1 MKLIY
6 CVEDDAGIR
15 ELITLALSTADFE
28 VVGFEEAQGF
38 YDELKKR
45 IPDLILLDL
54 MLPKIDG
61 MTILKG
67 LKKDINYS
75 DIPIIIL
82 TAKSM
87 ELDKVKGLESGADDF
102 ITKPF
107 GVLELLARVKAV
119 LRRSTKKASSDDE
132 AIEYNELV
140 LDYNKRTVLYNNN
153 QISLTYKEFE
163 LLHYLMLNKGI
174 VLSRDKILQE
184 IWGFDYEGETRTVD
198 MHIKTIRQKLDAAG
212 CPNYIVTVRSAG
224 YKLEEP
230 VDEWKKDYF

>member
-28 VVGFEEAQGF
+28 VVGFEESQEF
-38 YDELKKR
+38 YSELKKR
-45 IPDLILLDL
+45 IPDLIILDL

-61 MTILKG
+61 MSILRS
-67 LKKDINYS
+67 LKKEKGYS
-75 DIPIIIL
+75 DIPVIIL
-82 TAKSM
+82 TAKSL

-119 LRRSTKKASSDDE
+119 LRRSVKKTSDDDV
-132 AIEYNELV
+132 IVYNELV
-140 LDYNKRTVLYNNN
+140 LDYNKRTVLCNSN
-153 QISLTYKEFE
+153 QVSLTYKEFE
-163 LLHYLMLNKGI
+163 LLHYLMLNKGL

-184 IWGFDYEGETRTVD
+184 IWGYDYEGETRTVD
-198 MHIKTIRQKLDAAG
+198 MHIKTIRQKLEAAG
-212 CPNYIVTVRSAG
+212 CPNYIITVRSAG
-224 YKLEEP
+224 YKLEESI
-230 VDEWKKDYF
+230 DE

>member
-6 CVEDDAGIR
+6 CVEDDSGIR

-28 VVGFEEAQGF
+28 VVGFEESQAF
-38 YDELKKR
+38 YSEIKKR

-54 MLPKIDG
+54 MLPKVDG
-61 MTILKG
+61 MTILRD

-82 TAKSM
+82 TAKSL

-119 LRRSTKKASSDDE
+119 LRRSSKKVSRDD
-132 AIEYNELV
+132 AIEYNEIT
-140 LDYNKRTVLYNNN
+140 LDYNKRTVMCNNN
-153 QISLTYKEFE
+153 QVSLTYKEFE

-184 IWGFDYEGETRTVD
+184 IWGYDYEGESRTVD
-198 MHIKTIRQKLDAAG
+198 MHVKTIRQKLEAAG

-224 YKLEEP
+224 YKLEES
-230 VDEWKKDYF
+230 VE

>member
-15 ELITLALSTADFE
+15 ELITLALSTADFD
-28 VVGFEEAQGF
+28 VVGFEEATTF
-38 YDELKKR
+38 YNALKKR
-45 IPDLILLDL
+45 TPDLILLDL

-61 MTILKG
+61 MSILKSI
-67 LKKDINYS
+67 KNDSMYS

-107 GVLELLARVKAV
+107 GVLELMARVKAV
-119 LRRSTKKASSDDE
+119 LRRTNKKEIVEDL
-132 AIEYNELV
+132 IEYKDLAM
-140 LDYNKRTVLYNNN
+140 DYNKRTLLYKD
-153 QISLTYKEFE
+153 IPVVLTYKEYE

-184 IWGFDYEGETRTVD
+184 IWGYDYEGETRTVD
-198 MHIKTIRQKLDAAG
+198 MHIKTIRQKLEAVG
-212 CPNYIVTVRSAG
+212 CPNYVVTVRSAG
-224 YKLEEP
+224 YKLEEQQ
-230 VDEWKKDYF
+230 

>member
-6 CVEDDAGIR
+6 CVEDDTGIR

-28 VVGFEEAQGF
+28 VVGFAEAQVF
-38 YDELKKR
+38 FAELKKR
-45 IPDLILLDL
+45 VPDLVLLDL

-61 MTILKG
+61 MTILRE
-67 LKKDINYS
+67 LKKDINYK

-82 TAKSM
+82 TAKSL

-119 LRRSTKKASSDDE
+119 LRRSSKKTFGDE
-132 AIEYNELV
+132 AIEFNEII
-140 LDYNKRTVLYNNN
+140 LDYNKRTVICNNN
-153 QISLTYKEFE
+153 QIALTYKEFE

-174 VLSRDKILQE
+174 VLSRNKILQE
-184 IWGFDYEGETRTVD
+184 IWGYDYEGETRTVD
-198 MHIKTIRQKLDAAG
+198 MHIKTIRQKLEAAG
-212 CPNYIVTVRSAG
+212 CPDYIITVRSAG
-224 YKLEEP
+224 YKIEEP
-230 VDEWKKDYF
+230 IDE

>member
-38 YDELKKR
+38 YAELKKR

-75 DIPIIIL
+75 DVPIIIL

-119 LRRSTKKASSDDE
+119 LRRSTKKLSEDE
-132 AIEYNELV
+132 AIEYKELV
-140 LDYNKRTVLYNNN
+140 LDYNKRTVLCNNN
-153 QISLTYKEFE
+153 QVSLTYKEFE

-174 VLSRDKILQE
+174 VMSRDKILQE
-184 IWGFDYEGETRTVD
+184 IWGYDYEGETRTVD

-230 VDEWKKDYF
+230 VDE

>member
-28 VVGFEEAQGF
+28 ILGFEEAESF
-38 YDELKKR
+38 YAQLKKR
-45 IPDLILLDL
+45 VPDLILLDL

-61 MTILKG
+61 MTILKE
-67 LKKDINYS
+67 LKRNLGYS
-75 DIPIIIL
+75 DIPVIIL

-87 ELDKVKGLESGADDF
+87 ELDKVRGLESGADDF

-119 LRRSTKKASSDDE
+119 LRRSGKKAPDE
-132 AIEYNELV
+132 DVLEYSGLS
-140 LDYNKRTVLYNNN
+140 LDYNKRTVYYNNN
-153 QISLTYKEFE
+153 AVVLTYKEFE
-163 LLHYLMLNKGI
+163 LLHYLMLNSGI
-174 VLSRDKILQE
+174 VLSRDKMLAE
-184 IWGFDYEGETRTVD
+184 IWGYDYEGESRTVD
-198 MHIKTIRQKLDAAG
+198 MHIKTIRQKLEAAG

-224 YKLEEP
+224 YKLEEQ
-230 VDEWKKDYF
+230 DAQ

>member
-6 CVEDDAGIR
+6 CIEDDTGIR

-28 VVGFEEAQGF
+28 VAGFEEAQSF
-38 YDELKKR
+38 YVEIKKK

-54 MLPKIDG
+54 MLPKTDG
-61 MTILKG
+61 MTILKE
-67 LKKDINYS
+67 LKKDTNYKN
-75 DIPIIIL
+75 IPVIIL

-119 LRRSTKKASSDDE
+119 LRRSAKKVE
-132 AIEYNELV
+132 ENITEHNGLV
-140 LDYNKRTVLYNNN
+140 LDYNKRTLCYNGN
-153 QISLTYKEFE
+153 SVALTYKEFE
-163 LLHYLMLNKGI
+163 LLNYLMLNKGI

-184 IWGFDYEGETRTVD
+184 IWGYDYEGETRTVD
-198 MHIKTIRQKLDAAG
+198 MHIKTIRQKLEMAG
-212 CPNYIVTVRSAG
+212 CPNFITTVRSAG
-224 YKLEEP
+224 YKLEENID
-230 VDEWKKDYF
+230 V

>member
-38 YDELKKR
+38 YLELKKR

-61 MTILKG
+61 MSILKE
-67 LKKDINYS
+67 LKKDLNYS

-82 TAKSM
+82 TAKSL

-119 LRRSTKKASSDDE
+119 LRRTVKKASVDE
-132 AIEYNELV
+132 AIEFNELV
-140 LDYNKRTVLYNNN
+140 LNYNKRTVMCNNN
-153 QISLTYKEFE
+153 HVSLTYKEFE

-184 IWGFDYEGETRTVD
+184 IWGYDYEGETRTVD
-198 MHIKTIRQKLDAAG
+198 MHIKTIRQKLEAGG

-230 VDEWKKDYF
+230 VDE

>member
-28 VVGFEEAQGF
+28 VVGFEEAQEF
-38 YDELKKR
+38 HAELKKR

-75 DIPIIIL
+75 DVPIIIL

-119 LRRSTKKASSDDE
+119 LRRSTKKLSEDE
-132 AIEYNELV
+132 AIEYKELV
-140 LDYNKRTVLYNNN
+140 LDYNKRTVLCNNN
-153 QISLTYKEFE
+153 QVSLTYKEFE

-174 VLSRDKILQE
+174 VMSRDKMLQE
-184 IWGFDYEGETRTVD
+184 IWGYDYEGETRTVD

-230 VDEWKKDYF
+230 IEE

>member
-28 VVGFEEAQGF
+28 VVGFEESQEF
-38 YDELKKR
+38 YTELKKR
-45 IPDLILLDL
+45 VPDLIILDL

-61 MTILKG
+61 MTILKS
-67 LKKDINYS
+67 LKKEQGYS
-75 DIPIIIL
+75 DIPVIIL
-82 TAKSM
+82 TAKSL

-119 LRRSTKKASSDDE
+119 LRRSVKKASDDE

-140 LDYNKRTVLYNNN
+140 LDYNKRTVLCNSI
-153 QISLTYKEFE
+153 QVVLTFKEFE

-184 IWGFDYEGETRTVD
+184 IWGYDYEGETRTVD

-212 CPNYIVTVRSAG
+212 CPNYIITVRSAG
-224 YKLEEP
+224 YKLEES
-230 VDEWKKDYF
+230 VDE